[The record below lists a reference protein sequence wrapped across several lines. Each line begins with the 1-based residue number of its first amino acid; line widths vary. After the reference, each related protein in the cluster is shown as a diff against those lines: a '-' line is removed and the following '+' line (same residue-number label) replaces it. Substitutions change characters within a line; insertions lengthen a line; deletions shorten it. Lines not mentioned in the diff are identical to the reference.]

1 MKKTK
6 YEFLIVAL
14 VLVTVFVF
22 AACNSSN
29 ETVST
34 KDNSSDMSKDM
45 DHKNGEMDHGDSK
58 DKVAKSADFS
68 NQKNEQ
74 TAEIIDA
81 YEQTKSALDAN
92 DKSKTAEGAKAM
104 IATFNKFDSSKVP
117 EDKRK
122 EFAEIVESAKE
133 HAEHI
138 VKSEIPHQ
146 KEHFEFLAKDM
157 KDLLNLVNAD
167 SKES

>member
-1 MKKTK
+1 MRKIK
-6 YEFLIVAL
+6 YGFLIVAL
-14 VLVTVFVF
+14 VLVTVFAF
-22 AACNSSN
+22 AACSSGN

-68 NQKNEQ
+68 DQKNEQ
-74 TAEIIDA
+74 TAGIIDA

-122 EFAEIVESAKE
+122 EFAEIDESAKE

-138 VKSEIPHQ
+138 VKSELKHQ
-146 KEHFEFLAKDM
+146 KEHFESLTTDI
-157 KDLLNLVNAD
+157 KDLLALVNAD
-167 SKES
+167 KK